1 MRLEEIQTLIGL
13 NKKGLITDEELA
25 TMLKAKASVEEKEKT
40 REEIEEENH
49 NRMAEENRKH
59 TQELRV
65 RRDEILKRKEEEKQ
79 NAERQDAM
87 EDRAI
92 EDIDFLSKQLNRRG
106 ERVYTDAYLDSLPYY
121 KLADLAD
128 SIREAKANLEQDR
141 EAARQG
147 FNFARPEVPS
157 NESPVN
163 LPESPETI
171 TITPDPTAIV
181 AEPVVEAEENTNE
194 EPSIETP
201 QEALDNQIT
210 ADTTPENNKKPK
222 LISRIGE
229 KLKNKIDGKNA
240 KAIAVL
246 VASVAAISAGILLA
260 PGAMLGLAGGV
271 GAAAAYKEFKKGMGR

>member
-40 REEIEEENH
+40 REEIEEENY
-49 NRMAEENRKH
+49 NRMAEKNRKH
-59 TQELRV
+59 TQELRI

-128 SIREAKANLEQDR
+128 SIREAKANLEQDK

-147 FNFARPEVPS
+147 FNFVNPTNNNGDDEVVI
-157 NESPVN
+157 NETPNN
-163 LPESPETI
+163 LPEDPAATIVET
-171 TITPDPTAIV
+171 
-181 AEPVVEAEENTNE
+181 EENTNE

-246 VASVAAISAGILLA
+246 VASVAAISAGIILA
-260 PGAMLGLAGGV
+260 PGAMIGLAGGV